1 MEQQNDILPEHP
13 EPSALTVYPSMQAL
27 QTWEPLL
34 YAHAVQ
40 KSGQLSHNFV
50 SLLYAK
56 PSKQLVAEHS
66 PDAVQALQLEAHA
79 EDKRHVYIYSVVI
92 KAIHR
97 IEEDTKNVASLLP
110 WQTLM

>member
-1 MEQQNDILPEHP
+1 M
-13 EPSALTVYPSMQAL
+13 YPSIQAL

-34 YAHAVQ
+34 YAQDVQ

-66 PDAVQALQLEAHA
+66 PDAVQALQLEAQA
-79 EDKRHVYIYSVVI
+79 EDKRHVYIYCIVR
-92 KAIHR
+92 KAMHR
-97 IEEDTKNVASLLP
+97 MEDDT
-110 WQTLM
+110 